1 MLPKAAYFH
10 VFNYIDGLGPRRVIA
25 LLSYFNN
32 RPQDIWEYYLDA
44 PPNLIPQKSKN
55 LLSEWKRNNNIEQEW
70 SSIFDQSIQTV
81 TILDDDY
88 PQLLKEIS
96 TPPPLLY
103 FKGVLPKLQPLI
115 TVVGTRT
122 ITDYGRQVVRHLF
135 DSICRQSIGIIS
147 GLAFGVD
154 EQAHRIALDNNCYTS
169 AILGSGVDRIT
180 PYQQEPLGK
189 EIIAQGG
196 GIISEFRPGSKVSHG
211 NFPRRNR
218 LLAGISPLTI
228 IIEAASRSGALIT
241 AHYALDFNR
250 EVASIPGSIFSPI
263 SKGCNNLIKNGAHL
277 ITSSEDI
284 LNLLPER
291 YKQPALSSRNI
302 SLSKKEKLIMSLL
315 TDKPQPLDIL
325 ANSWEYPSAEL
336 ISLLS
341 QLEIKGLVVHS
352 LGRGYKKG

>member
-1 MLPKAAYFH
+1 MLPDAAYFH

-55 LLSEWKRNNNIEQEW
+55 LLRKWKRNNNIEQEW

-88 PQLLKEIS
+88 PQLLKEIP

-122 ITDYGRQVVRHLF
+122 ITDYGRQVVRHLL
-135 DSICRQSIGIIS
+135 DSICRQGIGIIS
-147 GLAFGVD
+147 GLAFGID
-154 EQAHRIALDNNCYTS
+154 EQAHRIAVDNNSYTA
-169 AILGSGVDRIT
+169 AILGSGVERIT

-196 GIISEFRPGSKVSHG
+196 GIISEFRPGSKISHG

-250 EVASIPGSIFSPI
+250 EVAAIPGSIFSPI
-263 SKGCNNLIKNGAHL
+263 SRGCNKLIKQGAHL
-277 ITSSEDI
+277 VASPQDI
-284 LNLLPER
+284 LELLPSLNLG
-291 YKQPALSSRNI
+291 QTDLSQDIKLNE
-302 SLSKKEKLIMSLL
+302 KEKKVLSLL
-315 TDKPQPLDIL
+315 TDKPQPIDVL
-325 ANSWEYPSAEL
+325 AINWTDPSSEL
-336 ISLLS
+336 IALLS
-341 QLEIKGLVVHS
+341 QLEIKGLVVDI